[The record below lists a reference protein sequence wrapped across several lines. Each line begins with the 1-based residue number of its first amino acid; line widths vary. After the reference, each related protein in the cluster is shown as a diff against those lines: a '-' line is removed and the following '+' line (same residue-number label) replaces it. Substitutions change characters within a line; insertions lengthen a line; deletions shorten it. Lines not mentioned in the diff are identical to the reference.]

1 MTKRKPADMSF
12 RSWIDA
18 QIEEARQEGLFDD
31 LPGAGRPQASLRE
44 AEDPLWWAKALVRR
58 ENLEAVPP
66 ALEIRRKVERF
77 RLALPAYRSEAA
89 LREAVA
95 LLNDEIRALNRTT
108 VSGPPTS
115 QAVLDPTEVL
125 QSWRE
130 ALAGQGADDDADEE
144 EA

>member
-18 QIEEARQEGLFDD
+18 QIEAARQEGLFDD

-44 AEDPLWWAKALVRR
+44 AEDPLWWAKSLVRR

-115 QAVLDPTEVL
+115 QAVLDPTEVP

-130 ALAGQGADDDADEE
+130 ALAGQAAKSDLE

>member
-18 QIEEARQEGLFDD
+18 QSEEARQEGLFDD

-44 AEDPLWWAKALVRR
+44 AEDPLWWAKSLVRR

-77 RLALPAYRSEAA
+77 RLALPAYRSEVA

-130 ALAGQGADDDADEE
+130 ALAGQAAKSDQE